1 MLNNQ
6 RPDTLMQQFI
16 SHCFNSIEHV
26 EQSLADHQY
35 ICDRKLATTIYL
47 ATKLGKP
54 LFLEGEPGVGK
65 TEVAKVLSSV
75 LDTQLIRL
83 QCYEGLDTNTAL
95 YEWNYPR
102 QMLELRLQEARE
114 VEKNKIGENLFSE
127 SFLLKRPLLQAIQS
141 ESGTP
146 PVLLIDEIDRSDEE
160 FEAFLLEVLSDFQIT
175 IPELGT
181 IKAKQTPIVILTS
194 NNTRQLHDALKRR
207 CLFHYIDYPDLERER
222 LILKTR
228 VPHIQEALSEQI
240 CGFMQWIRSENLYK
254 RPGIA
259 ETIDW
264 AEALLSMGK
273 DELTAEAVD
282 DTIGCI
288 LKYKQ
293 DLDNIQKLEIPRILE
308 QLKHEF
314 PHQHVQ

>member
-1 MLNNQ
+1 
-6 RPDTLMQQFI
+6 MQQFI
-16 SHCFNSIEHV
+16 SHCFDSIEHV
-26 EQSLADHQY
+26 EQSLSEHKY

-65 TEVAKVLSSV
+65 TEVAKVLSRV
-75 LDTQLIRL
+75 LDAQLIRL

-95 YEWNYPR
+95 YEWNYSR

-114 VEKNKIGENLFSE
+114 IEKDKIGENLFSE
-127 SFLLKRPLLQAIQS
+127 SFLLKRPLLEAIQS
-141 ESGTP
+141 ESDTP

-207 CLFHYIDYPDLERER
+207 CLFNYIDYPDLERER
-222 LILKTR
+222 LIVKTR
-228 VPHIQEALSEQI
+228 VPHIQDELSGQI
-240 CGFMQWIRSENLYK
+240 CRFMQWIRSENIYK

-264 AEALLSMGK
+264 AEALLSLGK
-273 DELTAEAVD
+273 NELTAEVVD

-293 DLDNIQKLEIPRILE
+293 DLDNIQKLEIPQILE
-308 QLKHEF
+308 QLKHDV

>member
-1 MLNNQ
+1 
-6 RPDTLMQQFI
+6 MQQSI
-16 SHCFNSIEHV
+16 YHCFNSIEHI
-26 EQSLADHQY
+26 EQSFAEQKY

-47 ATKLGKP
+47 STKLGKP

-65 TEVAKVLSSV
+65 TEVAKVLSKV

-83 QCYEGLDTNTAL
+83 QCYEGLDTTTAL

-102 QMLELRLQEARE
+102 QMLELRLQEARDI
-114 VEKNKIGENLFSE
+114 EKNKIGENIFSE
-127 SFLLKRPLLQAIQS
+127 EFLFKRPLLQAIQS
-141 ESGTP
+141 ESDTP
-146 PVLLIDEIDRSDEE
+146 PVLLIDEVDRSDEE

-207 CLFHYIDYPDLERER
+207 CLFNYIDYPDLERER
-222 LILKTR
+222 LIVKTR
-228 VPHIQEALSEQI
+228 VSHIQEELSEQV
-240 CGFMQWIRSENLYK
+240 CRFMQWIRSENLYK
-254 RPGIA
+254 RPGIT

-264 AEALLSMGK
+264 AEALLSLGK
-273 DELTAEAVD
+273 NELTAEAID
-282 DTIGCI
+282 DTIGCL

-293 DLDNIQKLEIPRILE
+293 DLENFQNLEIPRILE
-308 QLKHEF
+308 QLKDDV
-314 PHQHVQ
+314 PNQHVQ

>member
-1 MLNNQ
+1 
-6 RPDTLMQQFI
+6 MQQFI
-16 SHCFNSIEHV
+16 FHCFNSIEHV
-26 EQSLADHQY
+26 EQSLAEHQY

-65 TEVAKVLSSV
+65 TEVAKVLSRM

-114 VEKNKIGENLFSE
+114 IEKNKIGENLFNE
-127 SFLLKRPLLQAIQS
+127 SFLFKRPLLQAIQS

-222 LILKTR
+222 LIVKTR
-228 VPHIQEALSEQI
+228 VPHIQEELSVQI
-240 CGFMQWIRSENLYK
+240 CGFMQWVRSENLYK

-264 AEALLSMGK
+264 AEALLALGK
-273 DELTAEAVD
+273 DELTAEIVD

-288 LKYKQ
+288 LKHKQ
-293 DLDNIQKLEIPRILE
+293 DLNNIQRLEIPGILE
-308 QLKHEF
+308 QIKHEAQ
-314 PHQHVQ
+314 HQHVQ

>member
-1 MLNNQ
+1 
-6 RPDTLMQQFI
+6 MQQSI
-16 SHCFNSIEHV
+16 SHCFNSIEHI
-26 EQSLADHQY
+26 EQSFAEEQY

-47 ATKLGKP
+47 ASKLGKP

-65 TEVAKVLSSV
+65 TEVAKVLSSM

-114 VEKNKIGENLFSE
+114 IEKDKIGENLFSE
-127 SFLLKRPLLQAIQS
+127 SFLFKRPLLQAIQTD
-141 ESGTP
+141 SGTP

-222 LILKTR
+222 RIVKTR
-228 VPHIQEALSEQI
+228 VPHIQEELTDQI
-240 CGFMQWIRSENLYK
+240 CRFMQWIRTENLYK

-264 AEALLSMGK
+264 AEALLSLGK
-273 DELTAEAVD
+273 NELTAEAVD
-282 DTIGCI
+282 ETISCI

-293 DLDNIQKLEIPRILE
+293 DLNHVQKLELPLIIEKLRHDT
-308 QLKHEF
+308 QN
-314 PHQHVQ
+314 QHVQ

>member
-1 MLNNQ
+1 MCLCNNLFLTVSTRLSMLNKASLNIDISVTESWQ
-6 RPDTLMQQFI
+6 QQFI
-16 SHCFNSIEHV
+16 SRQNWVNLYFWRANPV
-26 EQSLADHQY
+26 LAKQ
-35 ICDRKLATTIYL
+35 
-47 ATKLGKP
+47 
-54 LFLEGEPGVGK
+54 
-65 TEVAKVLSSV
+65 
-75 LDTQLIRL
+75 
-83 QCYEGLDTNTAL
+83 
-95 YEWNYPR
+95 
-102 QMLELRLQEARE
+102 LRLQEARE
-114 VEKNKIGENLFSE
+114 IEKNKIGENLFSE

-141 ESGTP
+141 ESATP

-207 CLFHYIDYPDLERER
+207 CLFSYIDYPDLQRER
-222 LILKTR
+222 LIVKTR
-228 VPHIQEALSEQI
+228 VPLIQEELSEQI
-240 CGFMQWIRSENLYK
+240 CRFMQWIRSENIYK

-264 AEALLSMGK
+264 AEALLSLGK
-273 DELTAEAVD
+273 SELTEEVVE

-293 DLDNIQKLEIPRILE
+293 DLDNIQKLEIAQILE
-308 QLKHEF
+308 QLKHDV

>member
-1 MLNNQ
+1 
-6 RPDTLMQQFI
+6 MQQSI
-16 SHCFNSIEHV
+16 YHCFDSIEQV
-26 EQSLADHQY
+26 EQRLAEQQY
-35 ICDRKLATTIYL
+35 ICDRKLATTIFL

-65 TEVAKVLSSV
+65 TEIAKVLAKI
-75 LDTQLIRL
+75 LDTELIRL

-102 QMLELRLQEARE
+102 QMLELRLQEARDI
-114 VEKNKIGENLFSE
+114 EKNKIGENIFSE
-127 SFLLKRPLLQAIQS
+127 KFLFKRPLLQAIQS
-141 ESGTP
+141 ESDTP

-181 IKAKQTPIVILTS
+181 IIAKQTPIVILTS

-207 CLFHYIDYPDLERER
+207 CLFNYIDYPDLERER
-222 LILKTR
+222 LIVNTR
-228 VPHIQEALSEQI
+228 VPQIQEELSEQI
-240 CGFMQWIRSENLYK
+240 CRFMQWIRTENLYK

-264 AEALLSMGK
+264 AEALLSLSRN
-273 DELTAEAVD
+273 ELTVEAVE

-308 QLKHEF
+308 QLKHDI

>member
-1 MLNNQ
+1 
-6 RPDTLMQQFI
+6 MQQSI
-16 SHCFNSIEHV
+16 YHCFNSIEHI
-26 EQSLADHQY
+26 EQSFAEQKY

-47 ATKLGKP
+47 STKLGKP

-65 TEVAKVLSSV
+65 TEVAKVLSKV

-83 QCYEGLDTNTAL
+83 QCYEGLDTTTAL

-102 QMLELRLQEARE
+102 QMLELRLQEARDI
-114 VEKNKIGENLFSE
+114 EKNKIGENIFSE
-127 SFLLKRPLLQAIQS
+127 EFLFKRPLLQAIQS
-141 ESGTP
+141 ESDTP
-146 PVLLIDEIDRSDEE
+146 PVLLIDEVDRSDEE

-207 CLFHYIDYPDLERER
+207 CLFNYIDYPDLERER
-222 LILKTR
+222 LIVNTR
-228 VPHIQEALSEQI
+228 VPHIQEELSEQV
-240 CGFMQWIRSENLYK
+240 CRFMQWIRSENLYK
-254 RPGIA
+254 RPGIT

-264 AEALLSMGK
+264 AEALLSLGK
-273 DELTAEAVD
+273 NELTAEAID
-282 DTIGCI
+282 DTIGCL

-293 DLDNIQKLEIPRILE
+293 DLENFQNLEIPRILE
-308 QLKHEF
+308 QLKDDV
-314 PHQHVQ
+314 PNQHVQ

>member
-1 MLNNQ
+1 
-6 RPDTLMQQFI
+6 MQQSI
-16 SHCFNSIEHV
+16 YHCFNSIEHI
-26 EQSLADHQY
+26 EQSFAQQKY

-47 ATKLGKP
+47 STKLGKP

-65 TEVAKVLSSV
+65 TEVAKVLSKI
-75 LDTQLIRL
+75 LDAQLIRL

-102 QMLELRLQEARE
+102 QMLELRLQEARDI
-114 VEKNKIGENLFSE
+114 EKNKIGDNIFSE
-127 SFLLKRPLLQAIQS
+127 EFLFKRPLLQAIQS
-141 ESGTP
+141 DTDTP

-207 CLFHYIDYPDLERER
+207 CLFNYIDYPDLEREQ
-222 LILKTR
+222 LIIKTR
-228 VPHIQEALSEQI
+228 VPQIQEKLSEQI
-240 CGFMQWIRSENLYK
+240 CQFMQWIRTENIYK

-259 ETIDW
+259 ETLDW
-264 AEALLSMGK
+264 AEALLSLGK
-273 DELTAEAVD
+273 SELTAEALD

-293 DLDNIQKLEIPRILE
+293 DVDNIQKLGIPTILE
-308 QLKHEF
+308 QLKHDS
-314 PHQHVQ
+314 PQQHS

>member
-1 MLNNQ
+1 
-6 RPDTLMQQFI
+6 MQQFI
-16 SHCFNSIEHV
+16 SHCFDSIEHV
-26 EQSLADHQY
+26 EQSLAEHQY

-65 TEVAKVLSSV
+65 TEVAKVLSLV

-114 VEKNKIGENLFSE
+114 VEKDKIGENLFSE
-127 SFLLKRPLLQAIQS
+127 SFLFKRPLLQAIQS

-207 CLFHYIDYPDLERER
+207 CLFSYIEYPDLQRER
-222 LILKTR
+222 LIVKTR
-228 VPHIQEALSEQI
+228 VPNIQEALSEQI
-240 CGFMQWIRSENLYK
+240 CRFMQWIRSENLYK

-264 AEALLSMGK
+264 AEALLSLGK
-273 DELTAEAVD
+273 DELTAEAVEN
-282 DTIGCI
+282 TIGCI

-293 DLDNIQKLEIPRILE
+293 DLDNIQKLEIPQILE
-308 QLKHEF
+308 QLKHEIL
-314 PHQHVQ
+314 HQHVQ